1 MLPDP
6 AGEKLLF
13 LLKVAQR
20 RHHSHRLFKRLQT
33 QRPEKYLFMDFFFF
47 TCCSLCILKAIG
59 TLLTKASSY
68 LPDFMNDH
76 FLRIQSGKIPF
87 AETVPN
93 GHLYS
98 LNLFYYSRGRP
109 TSPV

>member
-1 MLPDP
+1 M
-6 AGEKLLF
+6 
-13 LLKVAQR
+13 
-20 RHHSHRLFKRLQT
+20 
-33 QRPEKYLFMDFFFF
+33 
-47 TCCSLCILKAIG
+47 CILKAIG

-98 LNLFYYSRGRP
+98 LTCFITQGDVLLLQSKHRGAKQPKIALAGFSYSQSSAG
-109 TSPV
+109 